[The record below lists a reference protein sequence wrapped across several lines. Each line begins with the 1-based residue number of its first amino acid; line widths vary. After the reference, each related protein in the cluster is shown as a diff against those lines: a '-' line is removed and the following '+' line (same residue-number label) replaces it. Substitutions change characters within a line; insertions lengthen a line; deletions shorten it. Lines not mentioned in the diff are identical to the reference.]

1 MSFLEDQRS
10 SIPPES
16 PTAPP
21 DTPAPKV
28 NFLSVLK
35 NGGFRNLWLGQIV
48 SQTGDYFSF
57 LALTVIVSGFYK
69 DLQETTLA
77 VTGLMI
83 SFSLPRLLFGLLA
96 GVFVDRWDRRIT
108 MLVSDIV
115 RAGLALLMIP
125 AFMAHNLLLL
135 YALSFIMGAFGTLF
149 LPSKGALI
157 PNLVPFEQLLSAN
170 SLSQTS
176 QMLAILIGPA
186 LAGFTLGTAGTGNE
200 WVAFIV
206 DSASFIVSAIAI
218 WLIRI
223 PKHLSHPATK
233 DEGRRTKDE
242 GRRTK
247 DELNQSA
254 IRIPNSAIGRVWQ
267 ELLVGLKALVLNRAM
282 ATLAIIF
289 SLTMLGVGAINVLW
303 VIYLKT
309 RFGFD
314 GSELAWRFSLLDIV
328 FGAGMIVAS
337 VVIGNFMASIAPKWL
352 LVIALIGV
360 GAVLVIFVTIPDYW
374 FFLVGNIVLG
384 IFVAPIE
391 VGGGTLMQ
399 IVVPNSQLGR
409 VTGGFATMT
418 DSATILSMSV
428 AGAIGS
434 IIGIPMVFAL
444 GGAVCV
450 IMGFASWFL
459 LPPVTLKDRVD
470 DSQAREAEPLL
481 ASQGSPASSNLIGN

>member
-1 MSFLEDQRS
+1 MSLVEDQIS

-21 DTPAPKV
+21 DTPSPKI

-69 DLQETTLA
+69 DIEQTTLA

-125 AFMAHNLLLL
+125 AFMAHDLLLL
-135 YALSFIMGAFGTLF
+135 YALSFIMGGFGTLF

-157 PNLVPFEQLLSAN
+157 PNLVPSEQLLSAN

-186 LAGFTLGTAGTGNE
+186 LAGFTLATAGTGNE
-200 WVAFIV
+200 WVAFVV
-206 DSASFIVSAIAI
+206 DSASFVVSAIAI

-223 PKHLSHPATK
+223 PKHLSKATK
-233 DEGRRTKDE
+233 DD
-242 GRRTK
+242 
-247 DELNQSA
+247 QSA
-254 IRIPNSAIGRVWQ
+254 IRNPQSAMEKSAIGRVWQ
-267 ELLVGLKALVLNRAM
+267 ELLVGLKALVLNRTM
-282 ATLAIIF
+282 ATLTIIF
-289 SLTMLGVGAINVLW
+289 TLTMLGVGAINVLW

-328 FGAGMIVAS
+328 FGAGMIVSS
-337 VVIGNFMASIAPKWL
+337 VVIGNFMASLAPKWL
-352 LVIALIGV
+352 LVIALTGV
-360 GAVLVIFVTIPDYW
+360 GAVLVVFLVIPDYW
-374 FFLVGNIVLG
+374 FFLVGNIFLG

-391 VGGGTLMQ
+391 VGGSTLIQ
-399 IVVPNSQLGR
+399 IVVPNRQLGR

-418 DSATILSMSV
+418 NSATILSMSV
-428 AGAIGS
+428 AGAVGAT
-434 IIGIPMVFAL
+434 IGIPMVFVLA
-444 GGAVCV
+444 GVICV

-459 LPPVTLKDRVD
+459 LPPVTLKDKVD
-470 DSQAREAEPLL
+470 ETQPREAEALL
-481 ASQGSPASSNLIGN
+481 ASQAPPASTNLVGN